1 MQIVGV
7 LLPLPFHDVFDYKVE
22 DGEEVCLGS
31 MVRVPWGREQQI
43 GVVWKIGRSSK
54 LEDKKIKAILEVFD
68 YPPLSEELRK
78 FINFIASYNLAF
90 LGLVLKMTIS
100 VKSAFEDQKMLT
112 IYKLSGKT
120 LAEAKLKNSDARW
133 RVMDLLQH
141 YPYTRADIAKGAG
154 VGQSVIK
161 TMIDAQVLEPLQIE
175 NKKAFAE
182 PKGDFHKV
190 TLTAEQEAAAENL
203 VAKVGAGF
211 SVTLLDGV
219 TGSGKT
225 EVYFEAVS
233 KALEQGQQVLITVPE
248 IALTSQWL
256 GRFER
261 RFGVKPAC
269 WHSGLGIKERTD
281 TWIAIIEGRAKVIVG
296 ARSALFLPYQSLG
309 LVVVDESHDHS
320 YKQEDGVNYQGR
332 DMAVVRAKF
341 EGFPLIMATAT
352 PSLETLNNVEEGK
365 YDVVKLKSRFAAAE
379 LPAIKI
385 IDLKIDKPQKGAWGV
400 SWLAP
405 TLVDELKA
413 NMDKGE
419 QSMLF
424 LNRRGYAPLI
434 ICRDCGHRIQCP
446 NCTAWLTEHRNT
458 KSLVC
463 HHCGHSIPTP
473 KRCPE
478 CSSEDGLAACGPGV
492 ERIAEE
498 VKSRF
503 PDARVKV
510 ISSDITSTLADVS
523 GVIKE
528 MEEGKVDILIGTQ
541 ILAKGHHFPC
551 LTLVGI
557 IDADLG
563 LMGSD
568 LRATE
573 QTYQLLSQVS
583 GRAGRGEKKGTV
595 YLQTLYP
602 DNAVLKALLANDR
615 EEFLKLEK
623 KTRRMLKMPP
633 FGKLAAII
641 ISGSNRD
648 LVEKVA
654 IQLGQVAP
662 NTDSIS
668 TLGPAQAPIYMLRG
682 KYRYRLLL
690 KTAKQVK
697 IQDVIRDWLKKVEIP
712 GSVRLEAD
720 IDPYSFM

>member
-341 EGFPLIMATAT
+341 EGFPLIMATA
-352 PSLETLNNVEEGK
+352 
-365 YDVVKLKSRFAAAE
+365 
-379 LPAIKI
+379 KI
-385 IDLKIDKPQKGAWGV
+385 
-400 SWLAP
+400 
-405 TLVDELKA
+405 
-413 NMDKGE
+413 
-419 QSMLF
+419 
-424 LNRRGYAPLI
+424 
-434 ICRDCGHRIQCP
+434 
-446 NCTAWLTEHRNT
+446 
-458 KSLVC
+458 
-463 HHCGHSIPTP
+463 
-473 KRCPE
+473 
-478 CSSEDGLAACGPGV
+478 
-492 ERIAEE
+492 
-498 VKSRF
+498 
-503 PDARVKV
+503 
-510 ISSDITSTLADVS
+510 
-523 GVIKE
+523 
-528 MEEGKVDILIGTQ
+528 
-541 ILAKGHHFPC
+541 
-551 LTLVGI
+551 
-557 IDADLG
+557 
-563 LMGSD
+563 
-568 LRATE
+568 
-573 QTYQLLSQVS
+573 
-583 GRAGRGEKKGTV
+583 GRAHV
-595 YLQTLYP
+595 
-602 DNAVLKALLANDR
+602 
-615 EEFLKLEK
+615 
-623 KTRRMLKMPP
+623 
-633 FGKLAAII
+633 
-641 ISGSNRD
+641 
-648 LVEKVA
+648 
-654 IQLGQVAP
+654 
-662 NTDSIS
+662 
-668 TLGPAQAPIYMLRG
+668 
-682 KYRYRLLL
+682 
-690 KTAKQVK
+690 
-697 IQDVIRDWLKKVEIP
+697 
-712 GSVRLEAD
+712 
-720 IDPYSFM
+720 